1 MVGEVAPVIPDSQ
14 ALPPM
19 NLRQV
24 QYFVTVADELNFTRA
39 AERLHISTPALS
51 QQIKALERMVGAQL
65 LDRDTRRVRL
75 TAAGQTFVRV
85 GQQLLWQSELALA
98 ETRKAAGFVKG
109 RLMLAALHDAEPA
122 FEPFLTAFHASFPDI
137 QVNMSSV
144 RQAELIAAV
153 RSRTVDAAMTWSPL
167 LERSPGAET
176 LHEIVVAPTE
186 VLAALEPG
194 SPLAA
199 RRTLPRGVP
208 LRNTPAVIFERAY
221 SPVTFEYVIEQLY
234 GVGCVDPPVREIGV
248 IVRAQEAMVRQV
260 GAGAFAPVSKPVADL
275 LSGKLAI
282 RSFDPVW
289 VIDGCV
295 VWQPHNFSS
304 ALHTFITAAQ
314 GFRPGI
320 EPKSATRARGACD
333 LRLEPQSQGH

>member
-1 MVGEVAPVIPDSQ
+1 MVGEVAPVIRDSQ

-137 QVNMSSV
+137 QVNMSCL

-153 RSRTVDAAMTWSPL
+153 RGRTVT
-167 LERSPGAET
+167 
-176 LHEIVVAPTE
+176 
-186 VLAALEPG
+186 
-194 SPLAA
+194 
-199 RRTLPRGVP
+199 
-208 LRNTPAVIFERAY
+208 
-221 SPVTFEYVIEQLY
+221 
-234 GVGCVDPPVREIGV
+234 
-248 IVRAQEAMVRQV
+248 
-260 GAGAFAPVSKPVADL
+260 
-275 LSGKLAI
+275 
-282 RSFDPVW
+282 
-289 VIDGCV
+289 
-295 VWQPHNFSS
+295 
-304 ALHTFITAAQ
+304 
-314 GFRPGI
+314 I
-320 EPKSATRARGACD
+320 EP
-333 LRLEPQSQGH
+333 